1 MFFLKHQ
8 LGEDIRNVRKELKLT
23 KEKLARLSGINV
35 KTLRLLE
42 NGKRIG
48 KIETFLKIKNA
59 LQKNFN
65 FDLAERAGIKIIWD
79 LEDLDSEGLNI
90 IKGGLLGD
98 GCVTKY
104 GTYQQEA
111 KDKKYLEWLGGLLN
125 KNGINCKVI
134 SIKHKNSYSKSKTF
148 YCLYTHSCPAFF
160 ELRKRWYIKNNKGK
174 EIKGIP
180 TDIELT
186 PITLLHW
193 YLGDGNFK
201 RDDRELPKGS
211 RPSLRLYVNDFL
223 REDIGLLLGKLK
235 RTFDLNFYP
244 LPKLNTNN
252 EKGYVLYLYSND
264 LFNFF
269 KLIGFKPPQE
279 IRDCVTEIR
288 NGKPHTFKEKWP
300 NECDWIKIFAKT
312 TGTGKLLRE
321 KRKELGL
328 TQRELAE
335 KISVKK
341 HHISEIECGRKRMS
355 LQCFTKI
362 LKALKLEKRK
372 NFLATEL
379 IEAIP
384 EVLC

>member
-1 MFFLKHQ
+1 MFLLKHQ

-160 ELRKRWYIKNNKGK
+160 ELRKRWYIENDEGK
-174 EIKGIP
+174 KTKRIPADIK
-180 TDIELT
+180 LT

-193 YLGDGNFK
+193 YLGDGNLKHDNRKF
-201 RDDRELPKGS
+201 PKGGK
-211 RPSLRLYVNDFL
+211 PPLRLFVNDFL
-223 REDIGLLLGKLK
+223 KEDIELLLQKLK
-235 RTFDLNFYP
+235 KNLGLNFYTS
-244 LPKLNTNN
+244 PKLNRNT
-252 EKGYVLYLYSND
+252 EKGYILYLYSTD
-264 LFNFF
+264 LFKFF
-269 KLIGFKPPQE
+269 KVIGLESPKE
-279 IRDCVTEIR
+279 IKDSITEIR

-300 NECDWIKIFAKT
+300 DKHDWIKIFAKT
-312 TGTGKLLRE
+312 KGVGKLLQER
-321 KRKELGL
+321 RKELGL
-328 TQRELAE
+328 TQRDLAE
-335 KISVKK
+335 EVGVKK
-341 HHISEIECGRKRMS
+341 HQISQIECGRKGMS
-355 LQCFTKI
+355 LQSFIKI
-362 LKALKLEKRK
+362 LNILKLS
-372 NFLATEL
+372 NF
-379 IEAIP
+379 EALSIY
-384 EVLC
+384 V

>member
-1 MFFLKHQ
+1 MFLLKHQ

-160 ELRKRWYIKNNKGK
+160 ELRKRWYIENDEGK
-174 EIKGIP
+174 KTKRIPADIK
-180 TDIELT
+180 LT

-193 YLGDGNFK
+193 YLGDGNLKHDNRKF
-201 RDDRELPKGS
+201 PKGGK
-211 RPSLRLYVNDFL
+211 PPLRLFVNDFL
-223 REDIGLLLGKLK
+223 KEDIELLLQKLK
-235 RTFDLNFYP
+235 KNLGLNFYTS
-244 LPKLNTNN
+244 PKLNRNT
-252 EKGYVLYLYSND
+252 EKGYILYLYSTD
-264 LFNFF
+264 LFKFF
-269 KLIGFKPPQE
+269 KVIGLESPKE
-279 IRDCVTEIR
+279 IKDSITEIR

-300 NECDWIKIFAKT
+300 DKHDWIKIFAKT
-312 TGTGKLLRE
+312 KGVGKLLQER
-321 KRKELGL
+321 RKELGL
-328 TQRELAE
+328 TQRDLAE
-335 KISVKK
+335 EVGVKK
-341 HHISEIECGRKRMS
+341 HQISQIECGRKGMS
-355 LQCFTKI
+355 LQSFIKI
-362 LKALKLEKRK
+362 LNILKLS
-372 NFLATEL
+372 NFEAFLL
-379 IEAIP
+379 IIYW
-384 EVLC
+384 CQIFHIH